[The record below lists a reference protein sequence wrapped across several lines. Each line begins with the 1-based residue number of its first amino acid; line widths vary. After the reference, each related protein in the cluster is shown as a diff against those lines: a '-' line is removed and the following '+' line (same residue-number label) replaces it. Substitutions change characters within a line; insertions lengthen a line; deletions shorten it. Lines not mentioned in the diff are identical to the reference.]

1 MDKKSMVFIVAALA
15 AAFLI
20 GANTNSVPD
29 EIKAKRFV
37 VVGDDGKV
45 MLVLGSI
52 EDGGSIGVV
61 GKDEKLAALI
71 SSSENGGDIFVYG
84 KDEKVAA
91 SIGSNENGGIIFVYD
106 ADPDSQG
113 SVLLTT
119 NTEGGLIAIDNK
131 TGETVVALSA
141 DEYGNGVVGAY
152 NRKGVGR
159 TLQPGP

>member
-84 KDEKVAA
+84 KD
-91 SIGSNENGGIIFVYD
+91 
-106 ADPDSQG
+106 
-113 SVLLTT
+113 
-119 NTEGGLIAIDNK
+119 K
-131 TGETVVALSA
+131 T
-141 DEYGNGVVGAY
+141 
-152 NRKGVGR
+152 RP
-159 TLQPGP
+159 LQ